1 MKVILSPKVV
11 KYIKSLNEPIKS
23 RIKHALLKLEVEPP
37 QGDIISL
44 SGRNGFRLRVG
55 DYRVLFGIV
64 ENVIVV
70 EEIALRDKAY
80 RR

>member
-1 MKVILSPKVV
+1 LNVVLSSKAV
-11 KYIKSLNEPIKS
+11 KYLKTLNEPAKS
-23 RIKHALLKLEVEPP
+23 RIKRALQKLEVEPP
-37 QGDIISL
+37 QGGIISL

-64 ENVIVV
+64 ENVIAV